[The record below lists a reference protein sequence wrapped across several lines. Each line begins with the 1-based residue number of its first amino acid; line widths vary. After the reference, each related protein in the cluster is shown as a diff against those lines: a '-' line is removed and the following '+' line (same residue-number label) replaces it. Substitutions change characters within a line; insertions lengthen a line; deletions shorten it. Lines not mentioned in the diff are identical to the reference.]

1 MKASVETQLKDI
13 FGNWVTFDEHERI
26 LYSHDVASLPGAVEM
41 LVGKVADAVVM
52 PENTNQIQRLVKI
65 AKDNNLRLTPRGAG
79 TTGYGGTLPIK
90 KGIVVSFSRMR
101 QVVKVDA
108 SNKLVTVEAGV
119 VWAQLDKLLREQ
131 GFALRCYP
139 SSGPSATV
147 GGWIAEGGSGI
158 GSYHGGF
165 VEDNIV
171 GIKVVTP
178 DGSLRAYN
186 GKQMAL
192 FNRAEG
198 ITGFIVEATIKIDKA
213 EDDKMILASFSTF
226 EQLSAA
232 LQDLSKLKLPLWHV
246 NFTTAQYN
254 RSKAE
259 GLAIQAANNGG
270 HSHDGAAHSEP
281 GVAEVSKDLLFVVY
295 RSEVAKQVED
305 PLKALINKHKGKFMS
320 AKAAQHEWDERFF
333 PMRLK
338 SLGPS
343 LIPSEAIIPV
353 ASVAQVIAQAEKA
366 LPGINI
372 EGSMVGTNEF
382 TLLCFL
388 TGDERTAAFTLGF
401 AKSLKLLEI
410 AEKNGGRPY
419 SAGLYFADRAENI
432 LGKDRVNKIR
442 KFKKEFDPKNLFNP
456 GKILPE
462 GDNPLVIRTAMQ
474 VAGGTQPII
483 NILEGFFS
491 RNPQMRGKLPTALA
505 VAAFSCAQC
514 GYCNEVC
521 TLSEGFT
528 WESASPRG
536 KWYLL
541 RKYLKG
547 EIDLNQ
553 NDVDMFLMCTTCKKC
568 DTVCQVNLPIMGLW
582 DQIRPVLTMEKGYG
596 TYPAFEMMG
605 ASIESDL
612 NIWAGRKVERDDWI
626 PKDVVIQDKAE
637 IGYWAGCTAAYVET
651 EVAENAVRILQEGG
665 VSFTN
670 LGKDEGCCGVPML
683 VAGKPDTFE
692 IVFRNNIEHLKKR
705 GVKELVISCPGC
717 YMAWTH
723 YYPMFAKQLGVEM
736 DFKFVHIT
744 EFTERLINE
753 GKLKFKKPINKKLT
767 WHDSCHIGR
776 HSGIYDPPREVLKAI
791 PGVVYE
797 DTAHNREEGRCCG
810 SVLTRIGKPDVA
822 NKLACNK
829 LQEAVDINADAVVAT
844 CPCCEVQLRVG
855 GAKGGVHIPVIDF
868 SSIVAEALGFES
880 KDTTEHMFY
889 MWGVFEKAIEIMN
902 SEGIIA
908 MMSDMMPEIMEAM
921 PEAMKPMLKI
931 MSALPSPIQ
940 GVPLSAMEKMI
951 PMMMPAMF
959 PGMMPKLMPTVLKM
973 MKQAIPNMPI
983 QMEEKLPEMLPKV
996 MAKIMPGLMAEVAPA
1011 LAPKMTAYLA
1021 KKKAPVA

>member
-1 MKASVETQLKDI
+1 M
-13 FGNWVTFDEHERI
+13 R
-26 LYSHDVASLPGAVEM
+26 
-41 LVGKVADAVVM
+41 
-52 PENTNQIQRLVKI
+52 KI
-65 AKDNNLRLTPRGAG
+65 
-79 TTGYGGTLPIK
+79 
-90 KGIVVSFSRMR
+90 
-101 QVVKVDA
+101 VKVDA
-108 SNKLVTVEAGV
+108 SNNLVTVEPGV
-119 VWAQLDKLLREQ
+119 VWDQLDKYLRQQ
-131 GFALRCYP
+131 GLALRCYP

-165 VEDNIV
+165 VEDNVV
-171 GIKVVTP
+171 GVKVVTP
-178 DGSLRAYN
+178 DGNLHGYT
-186 GKQMAL
+186 GEQLAL

-198 ITGFIVEATIKIDKA
+198 ITGFIVEATIKVDPA
-213 EDDKMILASFSTF
+213 EEDRMILASFASF
-226 EQLSAA
+226 DELSGA
-232 LQDLSKLKLPLWHV
+232 LQDLALLKLPLWHV

-259 GLAIQAANNGG
+259 SLANPIVGG
-270 HSHDGAAHSEP
+270 EGHGGAHGHDDGGSGTGITEM
-281 GVAEVSKDLLFVVY
+281 SKDLLFIVY
-295 RSEVAKQVED
+295 RSSMAKQVEE
-305 PLKALINKHKGKFMS
+305 PLKGLIARHKGKLMS
-320 AKAAQHEWDERFF
+320 PKAAQHEWEERFF

-353 ASVAQVIAQAEKA
+353 ASVAKVISEAEKA

-401 AKSLKLLEI
+401 TKSLKLLEI

-432 LGKDRVNKIR
+432 LGKDRVAKIR
-442 KFKKEFDPKNLFNP
+442 KFKAQQDPKNLFNP

-462 GDNPLVIRTAMQ
+462 GDNPLVIRAAMQ
-474 VAGGTQPII
+474 VAGGTQPLI

-491 RNPQMRGKLPTALA
+491 RNPQMRDKLPTALA
-505 VAAFSCAQC
+505 SAAFACAQC

-547 EIDLNQ
+547 EIDLTQ
-553 NDVDMFLMCTTCKKC
+553 KDVDMFLMCTTCKKC
-568 DTVCQVNLPIMGLW
+568 DTVCQVNLPIMDLW
-582 DQIRPVLTMEKGYG
+582 DKIRPVLTVEKGFG

-605 ASIESDL
+605 ASLETDL
-612 NIWAGRKVERDDWI
+612 NIWAGRKVERDDWF
-626 PKDVVIQDKAE
+626 PDDVEIQDSGE
-637 IGYWAGCTAAYVET
+637 LGYWAGCTAAYVET
-651 EVAENAVRILQEGG
+651 EVAENAVRIMRDGG
-665 VSFTN
+665 LKFTN

-683 VAGKPDTFE
+683 VAGKPETFE
-692 IVFRNNIEHLKKR
+692 IVFRNNVEQLKKR

-723 YYPMFAKQLGVEM
+723 YYPMWAKKLGVTL
-736 DFKFVHIT
+736 DVKFTHIT
-744 EFTERLINE
+744 ELTERLVKD
-753 GKLKFKKPINKKLT
+753 GALKFTKPINKRLT

-776 HSGIYDPPREVLKAI
+776 HSGIYEPPREVLKAI
-791 PGVVYE
+791 PGVEYV
-797 DTAHNREEGRCCG
+797 DTENNRDKGRCCG
-810 SVLTRIGKPDVA
+810 SVLTRIGKPDVS
-822 NKLACNK
+822 NQLACNK

-855 GAKGGVHIPVIDF
+855 GAKGGVHMPVVDF
-868 SSIVAEALGFES
+868 SAVVVEALGYES
-880 KDTTEHMFY
+880 KDTTDHMFY
-889 MWGVFEKAIEIMN
+889 MWGVFEKAIEIMT
-902 SEGIIA
+902 SEGIVA
-908 MMSDMMPEIMEAM
+908 MMGDMMPEIMEAM
-921 PEAMKPMLKI
+921 PEAMKPMMKA
-931 MSALPSPIQ
+931 MAAMPAPVQ
-940 GVPLSAMEKMI
+940 GLPLSAMEKMI
-951 PMMMPAMF
+951 PLMMPSLF

-973 MKQAIPNMPI
+973 MKQAIPNMPP
-983 QMEEKLPEMLPKV
+983 QMEEKLPGMLPKV
-996 MAKIMPGLMAEVAPA
+996 MAKIMPGMMAEVAPA

-1021 KKKAPVA
+1021 KKKQPIA